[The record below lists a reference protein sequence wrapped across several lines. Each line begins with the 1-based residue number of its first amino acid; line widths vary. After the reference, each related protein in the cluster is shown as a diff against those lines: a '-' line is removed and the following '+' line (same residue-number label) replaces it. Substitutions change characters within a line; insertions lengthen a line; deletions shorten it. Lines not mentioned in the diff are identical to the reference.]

1 MYIFTDGITEI
12 KDKSNRMLSADG
24 FASLIKKHQK
34 YPNDQRLKKI
44 IEEIISSGYLQ
55 KDDLTILVVDAK

>member
-1 MYIFTDGITEI
+1 MQIVYFPQEY
-12 KDKSNRMLSADG
+12 
-24 FASLIKKHQK
+24 F
-34 YPNDQRLKKI
+34 YNDQRLKKI